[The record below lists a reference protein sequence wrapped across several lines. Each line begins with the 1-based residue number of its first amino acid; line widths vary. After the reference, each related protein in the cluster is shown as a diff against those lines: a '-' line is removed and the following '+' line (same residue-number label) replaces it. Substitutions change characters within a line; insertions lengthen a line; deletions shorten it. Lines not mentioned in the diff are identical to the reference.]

1 MLDALKKL
9 FGGSSPSGRSS
20 DVAARRLKF
29 VLLNDRANI
38 SPEIMDRIK
47 NDIIHVIARY
57 MDIDTQAMEIRL
69 ENDANSVALVANIPV
84 SSMKGHGVKLKKR

>member
-9 FGGSSPSGRSS
+9 FSSSGGHSSK
-20 DVAARRLKF
+20 VAEQRLKF

-38 SPEIMDRIK
+38 SPEIMEQIK
-47 NDIIHVIARY
+47 NDIIQVISHY
-57 MDIDTQAMEIRL
+57 MDIDKEAMDISL

-84 SSMKGHGVKLKKR
+84 SSMKHHGADRSRR

>member
-9 FGGSSPSGRSS
+9 FGSSGGHSS
-20 DVAARRLKF
+20 KVAEQF

-38 SPEIMDRIK
+38 SPEIMEQIK
-47 NDIIHVIARY
+47 NDIIQVISHY
-57 MDIDTQAMEIRL
+57 MDIDKEAMDISL

-84 SSMKGHGVKLKKR
+84 SSMKHHGADRSRR